1 MTWPDVFPADAG
13 SVLTGLARASIEQR
27 LDLREDLVT
36 DHPAWLC
43 APGASFVTL
52 TMDARLRGCI
62 GSLVAHRPLGQDVAS
77 NAQSAAFADPRFRPL
92 RAADLDRVRIEVS
105 VLGPS
110 VSIQFTDR
118 ADALRQLRPGID
130 GVILDAGWHRATFL
144 PQVWDEL
151 PDPSQFLQHLLIK
164 ADLPPDHWS
173 PQIRLA
179 RYTVTAF
186 AEPA

>member
-1 MTWPDVFPADAG
+1 MSDVFADDAG
-13 SVLTGLARASIEQR
+13 VVLTGLARAAIEQR
-27 LDLREDLVT
+27 LDMRSDLVT
-36 DHPAWLC
+36 DRPEWLRE
-43 APGASFVTL
+43 PGASFVTL
-52 TMDARLRGCI
+52 TMDGRLRGCI

-92 RAADLDRVRIEVS
+92 SAADIDRVHIEVS
-105 VLGPS
+105 VLSPS
-110 VSIQFTDR
+110 EPIQFTDR

-151 PDPSQFLQHLLIK
+151 PAPEDFIRHLLAK
-164 ADLPPDHWS
+164 ADLPPDRWDTS
-173 PQIRLA
+173 IRLA

-186 AEPA
+186 DEVE